1 MEHHGVQPIS
11 CMDNEP
17 QPSRDVQC
25 YGLPRKTDK
34 FRLHP
39 TQCCAPEWRCDRVS
53 SLSSSHTLEVFR
65 HLPTYQQL
73 TLALSHM
80 PTTASS
86 IPDPTRKTIA
96 MTNYTHTP
104 LLFTPPP
111 SKRSSN
117 ASWGHPYVHVFTQQQ
132 QQLHSRKS
140 RQGH

>member
-1 MEHHGVQPIS
+1 MVTNNVTVYQFEV
-11 CMDNEP
+11 
-17 QPSRDVQC
+17 
-25 YGLPRKTDK
+25 GLDEVFADEVR
-34 FRLHP
+34 FRVNVDCVHS
-39 TQCCAPEWRCDRVS
+39 QHSQHRVS

-86 IPDPTRKTIA
+86 IQDPTRHTIA

-117 ASWGHPYVHVFTQQQ
+117 ASWGHAYVHVFTQQQ